1 MVLVCD
7 MQHDKT
13 GHIVHEFD
21 VFMMA
26 TIAYHG
32 DEDLSRR
39 SPSLCRVY
47 AEDNDF
53 FYGQWVEISQLF
65 DVGFPKETTRPLKN
79 DERAY
84 FSATRPEML
93 ILSTGKDV
101 TFEPIP
107 NLTMH

>member
-1 MVLVCD
+1 ME
-7 MQHDKT
+7 QDKS
-13 GHIVHEFD
+13 GHIVHSFD

-32 DEDLSRR
+32 KEDLSRA
-39 SPSLCRVY
+39 SPGLCRIY

-53 FYGQWVEISQLF
+53 FYGQWGESSQLF
-65 DVGFPKETTRPLKN
+65 DVGFPKQTTRPLKN
-79 DERAY
+79 HERAY

-93 ILSTGKDV
+93 TISTGKVV

-107 NLTMH
+107 SLTSH